1 MLSDA
6 KSKVT
11 ERTRSFVGKGRGGG
25 VGGGGGAAGLRNR
38 DQVIHV
44 RIIGNASSE
53 NTRV

>member
-11 ERTRSFVGKGRGGG
+11 ERTRRSFVGKEE
-25 VGGGGGAAGLRNR
+25 GGGGAAGLRKR

-44 RIIGNASSE
+44 RMIGNASSE